1 MYFRGFFVAFG
12 IHFMKDSIF
21 DAEKTADYGVG
32 SADKTQKIPEN
43 LEISENE
50 NDEEQSEEIS
60 FEDLGLDQ
68 RILEAIEKKRF

>member
-43 LEISENE
+43 QEISENE
-50 NDEEQSEEIS
+50 NE
-60 FEDLGLDQ
+60 
-68 RILEAIEKKRF
+68 